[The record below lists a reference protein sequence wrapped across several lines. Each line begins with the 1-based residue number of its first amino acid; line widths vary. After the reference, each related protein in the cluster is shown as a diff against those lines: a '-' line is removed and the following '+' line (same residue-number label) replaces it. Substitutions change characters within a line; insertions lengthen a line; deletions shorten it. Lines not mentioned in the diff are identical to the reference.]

1 MLSFDVL
8 IWLLLA
14 AALVW
19 YWLDGMRSH
28 EIARGLGRNACV
40 QANVLLLD
48 DTVALSRMRLRRNAR
63 GRPSL
68 YREYRFEFTS
78 DGSQRYNGRL
88 AMLGRQLQ
96 EVQLDA
102 YRIPPEQPYH

>member
-1 MLSFDVL
+1 MSFEVL

-28 EIARGLGRNACV
+28 EIARGLGRTACV

-48 DTVALSRMRLRRNAR
+48 DTVVLSRIRLRRNAW
-63 GRPSL
+63 GRLSL
-68 YREYRFEFTS
+68 YREYHFEFTS
-78 DGSQRYNGRL
+78 DGSQRYNGCL
-88 AMLGRQLQ
+88 SMLGRQLQ

-102 YRIPPEQPYH
+102 YRMPPEQHYH